1 VPLADFLDACQA
13 IGDEALT
20 LGADT
25 SFISRLRAFV
35 REVVSLYEST
45 LHEANRQLQERE
57 STWQAI
63 ARNVTEGIFITTVE
77 EGRILW
83 VNEAFARMM
92 GYTIDDLVGK
102 TWMDLTP
109 PDLLK
114 EELAGKFEKE
124 KQEEIP
130 RYEKSFLHKDGSQI
144 PILISYQAIDGK
156 AFDRATVFLVV
167 AVDISKQ
174 KAQEEAL
181 LAERNYWLEIF
192 ASLSEG
198 AIIFDQD
205 NRIHEINTAVSRMFG
220 YMEEEMRGPSF
231 TLSAKLVAPADQ
243 NLVKNKVQEA
253 LQTRESVSF
262 EVSHR
267 HKDGHWIP
275 VLLSF
280 KKLTKKAGWPSDRI
294 LATLVDLT
302 EVKKQEEVLQDVVD
316 YARQL
321 IERLEKGVIFEDEG
335 EAKGLAKAVQT
346 HYNRAIA
353 SLKTLLERAQK
364 TAIAVTLAAEQLMQG
379 QQSLSR
385 RVESEAASL
394 EEIAASLEEL
404 SSSIQQTH
412 DHVHSLAD
420 FAKNMAEQADKGQ
433 ANMQKMASDMNA
445 MREQADTMQEIIGV
459 VEDIAFQTNLLS
471 LNASVEAARAGRH
484 GSGFAVIAEEIR
496 RLANKTSGEV
506 KTIRGWLKNLVR
518 QSEESAESAAFNAK
532 EVQTIAAMAKDVS
545 QHVDSVSTV
554 IGDFTQAMRQIQDTS
569 GQLETHVQQNSAMAE
584 EVSSAAEHLKREAEQ
599 MHAALRFF
607 HTGKENNANAS
618 VPTRQDLSKPQP
630 QKSANSLKRSAVT
643 PPKDEWEVF

>member
-1 VPLADFLDACQA
+1 MPLSFFQKSKKVPRLENATIANRLVQFVKQQVESKPAWLAKYEKAFGVHGEDAVRAHPGYQKLQETIAQCLQKVLEGRDFHEEARRIAHTHQRLQVSLADFLDACQA

-280 KKLTKKAGWPSDRI
+280 KKLTKS
-294 LATLVDLT
+294 
-302 EVKKQEEVLQDVVD
+302 
-316 YARQL
+316 
-321 IERLEKGVIFEDEG
+321 
-335 EAKGLAKAVQT
+335 
-346 HYNRAIA
+346 
-353 SLKTLLERAQK
+353 
-364 TAIAVTLAAEQLMQG
+364 
-379 QQSLSR
+379 
-385 RVESEAASL
+385 
-394 EEIAASLEEL
+394 
-404 SSSIQQTH
+404 
-412 DHVHSLAD
+412 
-420 FAKNMAEQADKGQ
+420 
-433 ANMQKMASDMNA
+433 
-445 MREQADTMQEIIGV
+445 
-459 VEDIAFQTNLLS
+459 
-471 LNASVEAARAGRH
+471 
-484 GSGFAVIAEEIR
+484 
-496 RLANKTSGEV
+496 RLAQRSH
-506 KTIRGWLKNLVR
+506 
-518 QSEESAESAAFNAK
+518 SC
-532 EVQTIAAMAKDVS
+532 D
-545 QHVDSVSTV
+545 
-554 IGDFTQAMRQIQDTS
+554 IG
-569 GQLETHVQQNSAMAE
+569 
-584 EVSSAAEHLKREAEQ
+584 
-599 MHAALRFF
+599 
-607 HTGKENNANAS
+607 
-618 VPTRQDLSKPQP
+618 
-630 QKSANSLKRSAVT
+630 
-643 PPKDEWEVF
+643 